1 MRWQVKWLFLL
12 VLMLISLSG
21 FSAQSFSRATILK
34 DLNLSDMIVT
44 VENGDSYQLDV
55 ALVSYLYELKRQN
68 ALTLRPGMAVQMHG
82 EVTLSQGTALKGT
95 VHQITPVD
103 SDYSR

>member
-1 MRWQVKWLFLL
+1 MRWQVKWLFLS
-12 VLMLISLSG
+12 VMMLMSLPG

-44 VENGDSYQLDV
+44 AENGDSYQLDV

-68 ALTLRPGMAVQMHG
+68 ALTLRPGMAVQING
-82 EVTLSQGTALKGT
+82 EVNLTQGSVLRSI
-95 VHQITPVD
+95 VHQITPLD
-103 SDYSR
+103 ADYSK